1 MQRVRQ
7 AVGDGGRSQAPK
19 EVLTGVQFCDTV
31 RIFIFAPRYAPV
43 LGDAFVAST
52 VRRASAELRTQ
63 ARVQQF
69 VLQTTA
75 AEDSG
80 AGERHA

>member
-1 MQRVRQ
+1 
-7 AVGDGGRSQAPK
+7 
-19 EVLTGVQFCDTV
+19 V